1 MTYTEILNLIN
12 TNLANY
18 SNIVP
23 SKHREVEIAL
33 LNYIKDNLPILKGS
47 VYIGDARDSQ
57 EVTVRFPD
65 VGMNNY
71 IVICQLYSN
80 NPSTIENDNNV
91 SLIVYQKTNTSF
103 QVSLYEEAA
112 GVQDLYFDYVM
123 YKP

>member
-1 MTYTEILNLIN
+1 MSYTEISNLIN

-23 SKHREVEIAL
+23 SKHREVEFAL

-47 VYIGDARDSQ
+47 AYIGDAADSQ
-57 EVTVRFPD
+57 EITVSFPD

-71 IVICQLYSN
+71 IVVCQLYSN
-80 NPSTIENDNNV
+80 NSLTIEQDNNIN
-91 SLIVYQKTNTSF
+91 LIVYQKTNTSF
-103 QVSLYEEAA
+103 QVSLYENVA

>member
-1 MTYTEILNLIN
+1 MTYTDILLLIN

-47 VYIGDARDSQ
+47 VYIGDAADSQ
-57 EVTVRFPD
+57 EITVSFPD

-71 IVICQLYSN
+71 IVMCQLYSN
-80 NPSTIENDNNV
+80 NPSTIEEDNNV

-103 QVSLYEEAA
+103 QVSLYENTS
-112 GVQDLYFDYVM
+112 GVQDLYFDYIM

>member
-1 MTYTEILNLIN
+1 MTYTDILLLIN

-33 LNYIKDNLPILKGS
+33 LNYIKDNLPILKGN
-47 VYIGDARDSQ
+47 VYIGDVTDSQ
-57 EVTVRFPD
+57 EITVSFPD

-71 IVICQLYSN
+71 IVVCQLYSN
-80 NPSTIENDNNV
+80 NPSTIEQDNNI

-103 QVSLYEEAA
+103 KVSLYEDTA
-112 GVQDLYFDYVM
+112 GVQDLYFNYVM